1 MTGVPLSPLSGPVG
15 EVVVGEAPVVVDGGD
30 RPRARV
36 VVANTSDWPVVITSH
51 FHFFEANRRLRFDRA
66 AAFGLHLDLP
76 AGSSARFDPG
86 QTREV
91 DLVGYAGER
100 ALHGFNGLT
109 NAVLGTGEELERQR
123 AAAVARARAAGFL
136 DTSPDDPSPDDPS
149 TDDTTR

>member
-1 MTGVPLSPLSGPVG
+1 MTGVPLSPLVGPVG
-15 EVVVGEAPVVVDGGD
+15 EVVVGAEPVLVATGD
-30 RPRARV
+30 RPTARV
-36 VVANTSDWPVVITSH
+36 RVENTSEWPVVITSH

-86 QTREV
+86 ETREV
-91 DLVGYAGER
+91 ELVGYAGAR

-136 DTSPDDPSPDDPS
+136 DVP
-149 TDDTTR
+149 TDDTPTDDTDR

>member
-1 MTGVPLSPLSGPVG
+1 MTGVPLSPLPGRVG
-15 EVVVGEAPVVVDGGD
+15 EVLVGPEPVVPDRGD
-30 RPRARV
+30 RPTARV
-36 VVANTSDWPVVITSH
+36 VVENTSEWPVVITSH
-51 FHFFEANRRLRFDRA
+51 FHFFEANRRLRFDRG

-86 QTREV
+86 ETRTV

-109 NAVLGTGEELERQR
+109 NAVLGTGEVLERQR

-136 DTSPDDPSPDDPS
+136 DSSDPDSSEPA
-149 TDDTTR
+149 TDR